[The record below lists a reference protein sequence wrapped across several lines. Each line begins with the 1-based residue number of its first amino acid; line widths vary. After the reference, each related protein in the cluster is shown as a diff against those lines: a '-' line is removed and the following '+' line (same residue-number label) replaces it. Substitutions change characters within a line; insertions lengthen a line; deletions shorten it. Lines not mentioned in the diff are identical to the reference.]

1 MSWPN
6 ARHYVPHLHRDQP
19 RAQHCT
25 LSGNSLAADPTVGQT
40 QPNLLV
46 EERRAEADGLRQRGD
61 VVVLL
66 EPRDRAEE
74 LEALVPHLRDIGL
87 QHGTACCNTVRH
99 VATPA
104 CCNTVQH
111 VATRYSM
118 LQHGTACCNTV
129 QHVATMTPRRTARE
143 RRFTHARTHA
153 RTRTHT
159 LPRYFCWDSFIVSR
173 MSRCS
178 SDVFAV
184 APGLSTLV
192 CSRAGLSG
200 ASALAPPGLPTTLA
214 SENGR
219 DLPGD
224 LPATAPVPT
233 CPEQTSIAAGLRR
246 ERRRRKTRDL
256 DEIACLILGVGFAGV
271 GGRLLLVDKLAHLL
285 HG

>member
-1 MSWPN
+1 MQWDRLIEPLHKVVPAQAVPTTNPRMVMQSVPSESNRDVPNGAYMSFHESGLKCRPLSSRDMSWPN

-87 QHGTACCNTVRH
+87 QHGTACCNTVQH
-99 VATPA
+99 VAT
-104 CCNTVQH
+104 QYGMLQHRH

-129 QHVATMTPRRTARE
+129 QHVAT
-143 RRFTHARTHA
+143 
-153 RTRTHT
+153 
-159 LPRYFCWDSFIVSR
+159 RYS
-173 MSRCS
+173 MLQ
-178 SDVFAV
+178 
-184 APGLSTLV
+184 P
-192 CSRAGLSG
+192 
-200 ASALAPPGLPTTLA
+200 
-214 SENGR
+214 
-219 DLPGD
+219 
-224 LPATAPVPT
+224 
-233 CPEQTSIAAGLRR
+233 
-246 ERRRRKTRDL
+246 
-256 DEIACLILGVGFAGV
+256 
-271 GGRLLLVDKLAHLL
+271 
-285 HG
+285 